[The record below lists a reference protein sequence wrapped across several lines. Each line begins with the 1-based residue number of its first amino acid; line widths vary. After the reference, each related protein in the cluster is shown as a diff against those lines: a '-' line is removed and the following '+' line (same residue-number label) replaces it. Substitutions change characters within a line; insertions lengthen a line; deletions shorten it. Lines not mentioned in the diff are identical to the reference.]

1 MSATEKNQ
9 GDCLDPEVYIRLC
22 RKTEKTQNGPK
33 FKSSVY
39 PSKKITTKQT
49 KEVREQLKE
58 LFYRLPQENKSAK

>member
-1 MSATEKNQ
+1 MSAIEKNQ

-22 RKTEKTQNGPK
+22 RNTKKTQDSLK

-39 PSKKITTKQT
+39 PSKKIITNQA